1 MDKSAIGGFEA
12 SDTNRVISSTILRDA
27 WDISA
32 FASYHQ
38 KSDVPADNRRVEIRP
53 LRIVSNIFYMKKIS
67 LIACNNG
74 N

>member
-12 SDTNRVISSTILRDA
+12 SDTNRVISSTIVRDA

-38 KSDVPADNRRVEIRP
+38 KSDVPADNRRVEIRFF
-53 LRIVSNIFYMKKIS
+53 S
-67 LIACNNG
+67 G
-74 N
+74 NSQQDILNEENFFDRLQ

>member
-12 SDTNRVISSTILRDA
+12 SDTNRVIGSTILRDE

-38 KSDVPADNRRVEIRP
+38 KSDILAENRRVEIRF

-67 LIACNNG
+67 LIGCNNG

>member
-38 KSDVPADNRRVEIRP
+38 KSDILAENSRQDILNKESFFDR
-53 LRIVSNIFYMKKIS
+53 LQ
-67 LIACNNG
+67 
-74 N
+74 

>member
-12 SDTNRVISSTILRDA
+12 SDTNRVISSTIVRDA

-38 KSDVPADNRRVEIRP
+38 KSDVPADNRRVEIKFFSENSQQDILNEENFFDR
-53 LRIVSNIFYMKKIS
+53 LQ
-67 LIACNNG
+67 
-74 N
+74 